1 MCLEYSAYNAEMR
14 SLWCCPE
21 CLNAAPKAT
30 KHDNTPVR
38 NVSTR
43 GCKRTTPNSPPI
55 SSENIVMSKEIIRE
69 VVQDIIKESTSNI
82 VSKMQESII
91 NILNNELKPVRDELL
106 QIIRSFKNLKL
117 IYHPLFRIYSSL
129 ALLLQHMRDNVLNMK
144 KKPKHYLEFTI
155 IMVMILVAKKPEE
168 FSHLSHG

>member
-106 QIIRSFKNLKL
+106 QISESMNFLNSQYEDMKRENE
-117 IYHPLFRIYSSL
+117 YSK
-129 ALLLQHMRDNVLNMK
+129 MK
-144 KKPKHYLEFTI
+144 ISELEKRERHI
-155 IMVMILVAKKPEE
+155 EE
-168 FSHLSHG
+168 YN